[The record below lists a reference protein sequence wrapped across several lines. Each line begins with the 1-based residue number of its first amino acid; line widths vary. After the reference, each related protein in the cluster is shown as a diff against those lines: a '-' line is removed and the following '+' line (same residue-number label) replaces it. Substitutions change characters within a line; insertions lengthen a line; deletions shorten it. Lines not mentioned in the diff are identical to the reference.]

1 MPKGLFISL
10 AIFADSLLK
19 PIPTEQVKLVNSF
32 ILSLNF
38 KANCFLFYFFKLSL
52 IDNCINVFLFISPK
66 YIPKSLISSSCSK
79 EFKSSNISL

>member
-38 KANCFLFYFFKLSL
+38 KANCFLFSGFT
-52 IDNCINVFLFISPK
+52 
-66 YIPKSLISSSCSK
+66 IPVKSI
-79 EFKSSNISL
+79 